1 MFPHLRPVF
10 ADLRDEGVG
19 VSREFIFEEGEG
31 ASEDQFRGVIEWG
44 CHSFSSSHRKGMEDD
59 DGGGGG
65 DFNRGEERGGRRRG
79 WEGGYSMVG

>member
-65 DFNRGEERGGRRRG
+65 FQQRGRAGREEERVGR
-79 WEGGYSMVG
+79 WV